1 LEGGTLLASTFVG
14 GGLRE
19 VKVVCVFVVVVVV
32 VVVVVTVTVVCLCVP
47 DADMVNV
54 KSKIRST

>member
-1 LEGGTLLASTFVG
+1 MLASTFVG
-14 GGLRE
+14 GSLRE
-19 VKVVCVFVVVVVV
+19 VKGVCVFVVVLVV

-47 DADMVNV
+47 GADMVNF